1 MDSVFVADSQ
11 ENLQGPSGAVEP
23 LGRLPRDLTGL
34 EKLLLGPFLST
45 GRRGSAGGT
54 SPFEG
59 TYGVDGHKLRRGS
72 TGANALTYTL

>member
-34 EKLLLGPFLST
+34 EK
-45 GRRGSAGGT
+45 GSAGGT